1 MKRELFRQ
9 IPKVDVFLKDKELLE
24 VLKDAPRLFLVKA
37 VRDVLDKLRSGIA
50 AGKIQKVNLDEI
62 REEFFLEVKKI
73 TLQSLITLREL

>member
-1 MKRELFRQ
+1 MKEELFRQ

-50 AGKIQKVNLDEI
+50 AGKIQRL
-62 REEFFLEVKKI
+62 
-73 TLQSLITLREL
+73 T